1 MTEPDPRTLEAA
13 RSGDEIAFRELLEPH
28 RRELHAH
35 CYRMLGSVHDA
46 DDALQDASLRA
57 WRGLARFEGRSSLRS
72 WLYTIATNTCLT
84 HIERRPKRTLPVEYG
99 PPTDPHTGPG
109 EPLLETVWIEPYPD
123 AAVEVEERESIE
135 LAFVAA
141 LQHLP
146 ATQRAV
152 LILREVLGYS
162 ARETAATLETTVAS
176 VNSALQRARATIE
189 DRLPERSQQQ
199 TLRALGDEQLS
210 ELVTAYVDAW
220 ESGDV
225 DAVVELL
232 AEDATFAMPPLAS
245 WFGPREQVREFL
257 ARYPMNGTW
266 TWRAIPTTANGQPA
280 LAYYVDGTPFALNVL
295 SITENRISDVTA
307 FVVRTV
313 NADDILRWPD
323 EQPDPARVER
333 TFERFG
339 LPARL

>member
-1 MTEPDPRTLEAA
+1 MIDRTLEAA
-13 RSGDEIAFRELLEPH
+13 REGDETAFGELLEPH

-57 WRGLARFEGRSSLRS
+57 WRGLNRFEGRSSLRS

-84 HIERRPKRTLPVEYG
+84 HIERRPQRTLPVEYG
-99 PPTDPHTGPG
+99 PATDPHVGPG
-109 EPLLETVWIEPYPD
+109 EPLVETVWIEPYPD
-123 AAVEVEERESIE
+123 AALEAEQRESIE
-135 LAFVAA
+135 LAFIAA

-152 LILREVLGYS
+152 LILREVLGFS
-162 ARETAATLETTVAS
+162 AKEAADALETTVPS
-176 VNSALQRARATIE
+176 INSALQRARATVE

-199 TLRALGDEQLS
+199 TLRSLGDEQLN

-220 ESGDV
+220 ESGNV
-225 DAVVELL
+225 DAVVDLL

-245 WFGPREQVREFL
+245 WFGPRDQIRDFL
-257 ARYPMNGTW
+257 ERYPMSGSW
-266 TWRAIPTTANGQPA
+266 TWRAIATSANGQPA
-280 LAYYVDGTPFALNVL
+280 VAYYVDGEPFALNVL
-295 SITENRISDVTA
+295 TIDHDRISGVVA
-307 FVVRTV
+307 FVVRTI
-313 NADDILRWPD
+313 NPDDILRWPD
-323 EQPDPARVER
+323 QPVDPVRAEL
-333 TFERFG
+333 TFARFG

>member
-1 MTEPDPRTLEAA
+1 MNDRTLEAA
-13 RSGDEIAFRELLEPH
+13 RGGDETAFRALLEPH

-57 WRGLARFEGRSSLRS
+57 WRGLSRFEGRSSLRS

-84 HIERRPKRTLPVEYG
+84 HIERRPRRTLPVEYG
-99 PPTDPHTGPG
+99 PATDPHIGPG
-109 EPLLETVWIEPYPD
+109 EPLIESVWIEPYPD
-123 AAVEVEERESIE
+123 AALEVEQRESIE
-135 LAFVAA
+135 LAFIAA

-162 ARETAATLETTVAS
+162 AKETADALETSVPS

-189 DRLPERSQQQ
+189 DRLPERSQQE

-220 ESGDV
+220 ESGTSRLWSSCSRRTRRSRCRRWP
-225 DAVVELL
+225 AG
-232 AEDATFAMPPLAS
+232 S
-245 WFGPREQVREFL
+245 
-257 ARYPMNGTW
+257 ARARRCGTSSPVIPMNGDW
-266 TWRAIPTTANGQPA
+266 TWRAIATTANGQPA
-280 LAYYVDGTPFALNVL
+280 LGYYVDGTPFALNVL
-295 SITENRISDVTA
+295 TIGHDRITDVVA

-313 NADDILRWPD
+313 NLDDILAWPD
-323 EQPDPARVER
+323 QPPDPARVER

>member
-1 MTEPDPRTLEAA
+1 MNDRTLEAA
-13 RSGDEIAFRELLEPH
+13 RGGDETAFRALLEPH
-28 RRELHAH
+28 QRELHAH

-57 WRGLARFEGRSSLRS
+57 WRGLSRFEGRSSLRS

-84 HIERRPKRTLPVEYG
+84 HIERRPRRTLPVEYG
-99 PPTDPHTGPG
+99 PATDPHIGPG
-109 EPLLETVWIEPYPD
+109 EPLIESVWIEPYPD
-123 AAVEVEERESIE
+123 AALEVEQRESIE
-135 LAFVAA
+135 LAFIAA

-162 ARETAATLETTVAS
+162 AKETADALETSVPS

-189 DRLPERSQQQ
+189 DRLPERSQQE
-199 TLRALGDEQLS
+199 TLRALGDVQLS

-220 ESGDV
+220 ESGNV
-225 DAVVELL
+225 EAVVELL

-245 WFGPREQVREFL
+245 WFGPRDEVRDFL
-257 ARYPMNGTW
+257 TRYPMNGNW
-266 TWRAIPTTANGQPA
+266 TWRAIATTANGQPA
-280 LAYYVDGTPFALNVL
+280 LGYYVDGTPFALNVL
-295 SITENRISDVTA
+295 TIGDDRITDVVA

-313 NADDILRWPD
+313 NLDDILAWPD
-323 EQPDPARVER
+323 QPPTPLE
-333 TFERFG
+333 
-339 LPARL
+339 